1 MGVIPHPWWCSE
13 ECCDRKEPCSQETSH
28 ILQDL
33 KHFFVCAETS
43 YMEMGRKNRSQM
55 IWKWAPLGNKPLVQL
70 KPCCSLS
77 VVVVATLFAAVS
89 GTGSRAEL
97 DGGSLC
103 PRSSCWFHFASCLI
117 FLLLVLALAE
127 WASSPGTAVGTQLS
141 LEWEPTWEPLRKQQL
156 LQEPLR
162 ATAHIALQQCLLNG
176 ELCSKLTSQGW
187 KKSFW
192 CTSLQEDSTKQLQSN
207 SSKYYLTSYY
217 RAYSFMHHMQHCSVP
232 VLFMW
237 IAELGKGSSGQKI
250 TGCDVCAGTPYSKL
264 LLVNKWDFSFL
275 CIKYTEARKC
285 HYSAMSTCRWLF

>member
-1 MGVIPHPWWCSE
+1 MQKLH
-13 ECCDRKEPCSQETSH
+13 T
-28 ILQDL
+28 
-33 KHFFVCAETS
+33 
-43 YMEMGRKNRSQM
+43 
-55 IWKWAPLGNKPLVQL
+55 WKWAERTGARWYGNGLLWETNLWSNWNLLLYQL
-70 KPCCSLS
+70 LLWQLYLQQSQVL
-77 VVVVATLFAAVS
+77 AAEQS
-89 GTGSRAEL
+89 WMGSP
-97 DGGSLC
+97 C
-103 PRSSCWFHFASCLI
+103 PRSSCWFHFASCLL

-217 RAYSFMHHMQHCSVP
+217 RAYSFMHHMQHCCVP

-285 HYSAMSTCRWLF
+285 HYSAMWTCRWLF